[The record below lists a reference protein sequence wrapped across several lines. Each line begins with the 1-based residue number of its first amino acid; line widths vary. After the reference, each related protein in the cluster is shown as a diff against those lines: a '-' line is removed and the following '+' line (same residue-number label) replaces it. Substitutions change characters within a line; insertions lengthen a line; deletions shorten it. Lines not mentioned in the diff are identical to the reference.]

1 MRKLTKKRIFVYVF
15 IVGLIL
21 IISGLSL
28 AVFQY
33 RGSTNHNYSISGT
46 NASASLLNANQNLN
60 ISGSFPTNWRE
71 TELNAEFYTFS
82 VTFSVTNNNF
92 NYDIKLVENAISNG
106 STRMD
111 YRNISYT
118 LEVNNK
124 KVKVDCPLPEDLVLY
139 TGTAYAKNQ
148 SDTYHKTYSFRLWLW
163 INEDFEISD
172 SEIKM
177 PWVSRR
183 YSSSAFANMEASY
196 KVNVSAVSVPAVV
209 FAYNNKYGSAYA
221 LPHPQT
227 IEVVD
232 GVYKLGLERLD
243 SNPATDKYFVGWA
256 ENDGDNYYQY
266 LPGDYV
272 PSYVKVLYPVFSD
285 DHSTISEFMTTTH
298 DSEMGVSSHYYH
310 AGANFYSKVREIK
323 FVHMNY
329 WDLIGEYNDP
339 TNFYTEVWAN
349 SDGWETHAWMKDG
362 SSTVFVASDAPI
374 FYLGYSA
381 GLTTGL
387 FENFSLLETID
398 LTNIDFS
405 LCTNASNLFK
415 NNSLANLDLK
425 GQSFAKVY
433 TADGMFESTKI
444 TSLDLSDTDFKSLR
458 GMSAMFKNC
467 SNLESIKLPL
477 VYSATN
483 VAELFYSCSSLKSVD
498 MNTIKA
504 NSIKSM
510 NHLFYR
516 CENLEHVNMGSWRA
530 PVVTTLRYAFGYTP
544 KLENV
549 NLWNLAPSNATDYS
563 YLFFHSGITYANFD
577 YWTFESAQNLDNMF
591 AFCANLKVADF
602 SHAKAEHVSSMKYM
616 FSTCRELLTVDLT
629 GIKAVDL
636 VNTTSQFYL
645 CSKLTTIYAKNDT
658 FGTFNSSTSM
668 FFGCTSIVG
677 GNGTHYSSSD
687 VTHLYAKIDAPGQVG
702 YFTQG

>member
-1 MRKLTKKRIFVYVF
+1 MRKLTKKRLFVYVF

-46 NASASLLNANQNLN
+46 DASASLLNANQNLN

-82 VTFSVTNNNF
+82 VAFAVTNNNF
-92 NYDIKLVENAISNG
+92 NYDIKLVENAISSG

-118 LEVNNK
+118 LEVNNE

-139 TGTAYAKNQ
+139 TGTTFAKNQ
-148 SDTYHKTYSFRLWLW
+148 SDTYHNVYAFRLWLW

-196 KVNVSAVSVPAVV
+196 KVNISAVSVPAVV
-209 FAYNNKYGSAYA
+209 FAKNTNYSQYYE

-232 GVYKLGLERLD
+232 GMYKLGLERPT
-243 SNPATDKYFVGWA
+243 SNYNNNGKYFIGWS
-256 ENDGDNYYQY
+256 ENNGENYYDY

-272 PSYVKVLYPVFSD
+272 PSSVKVLYPVFSD
-285 DHSTISEFMTTTH
+285 EHSTISEFMTTTH
-298 DSEMGVSSHYYH
+298 DSEMGISSHYYH

-323 FVHMNY
+323 FVHMDY
-329 WDLIGEYNDP
+329 WNLIGEYDDP

-381 GLTTGL
+381 GLSTGL
-387 FENFSLLETID
+387 FQNFSLLETID

-405 LCTNASNLFK
+405 LCTNANNLFK

-433 TADGMFESTKI
+433 TANWMFENTKI
-444 TSLDLSDTDFKSLR
+444 KSLDLSDTNFKSLR
-458 GMSAMFKNC
+458 SMQAMFNNC
-467 SNLESIKLPL
+467 TQLESVQLPT
-477 VYSATN
+477 VEDAIYVN
-483 VAELFYSCSSLKSVD
+483 NMFYSCTSLKSVD
-498 MNTIKA
+498 LNMIKVT
-504 NSIKSM
+504 NLNNMSHM
-510 NHLFYR
+510 FYH
-516 CENLEHVNMGSWRA
+516 CDSLENIYMADWE
-530 PVVTTLRYAFGYTP
+530 TT
-544 KLENV
+544 KLELMSVAFAYTNNLKSV
-549 NLWNLAPSNATDYS
+549 NLDKLDTSKVYVFDALFNA
-563 YLFFHSGITYANFD
+563 SGVKHVNFD
-577 YWTFESAQNLDNMF
+577 YWTFESAATFNAMFGACPNLVSVDM
-591 AFCANLKVADF
+591 
-602 SHAKAEHVSSMKYM
+602 SHAKAKNPNAFQGM
-616 FSTCRELLTVDLT
+616 FSACPNLKNINIS
-629 GIKAVDL
+629 GIKSAINARIDGMFF
-636 VNTTSQFYL
+636 N
-645 CSKLTTIYAKNDT
+645 CSSLTTIYAKSDL
-658 FGTFNSSTSM
+658 FKSIYSSASLFT
-668 FFGCTSIVG
+668 GCTSLVG
-677 GNGTHYSSSD
+677 GNGTHFSTDS
-687 VTHLYAKIDAPGQVG
+687 VTYARIDAPGQAG

>member
-1 MRKLTKKRIFVYVF
+1 MRKLTKKRLFVYVF

-33 RGSTNHNYSISGT
+33 RGSANHNYSISGT
-46 NASASLLNANQNLN
+46 SASASLLNANQNLN

-71 TELNAEFYTFS
+71 TQLNAEFYTFS
-82 VTFSVTNNNF
+82 VVFAVTNNNF

-118 LEVNNK
+118 LEVNNE

-209 FAYNNKYGSAYA
+209 FAKNTNYRHIYDI
-221 LPHPQT
+221 PHPQT

-232 GVYKLGLERLD
+232 GMYKLGLERPT
-243 SNPATDKYFVGWA
+243 SNYNNNGEYFIGWS
-256 ENDGDNYYQY
+256 ENNGVDYYDY

-272 PSYVKVLYPVFSD
+272 PSSVKVLYPVFSD
-285 DHSTISEFMTTTH
+285 ENSTISEFMTTTH
-298 DSEMGVSSHYYH
+298 DSEMGITYHTYH

-323 FVHMNY
+323 FVHMDY
-329 WDLIGEYNDP
+329 WNLIVEYNDP

-349 SDGWETHAWMKDG
+349 SDGWATHAWMKDG
-362 SSTVFVASDAPI
+362 SSTVFVASDTPI
-374 FYLGYSA
+374 YYLGYSA
-381 GLTTGL
+381 GLSTGL
-387 FENFSLLETID
+387 FQNFSLLQTID

-405 LCTNASNLFK
+405 LCQNAKNLFK
-415 NNSLANLDLK
+415 NISLNSLDLK

-433 TADGMFESTKI
+433 TADGMFENNKI
-444 TSLDLSDTDFKSLR
+444 TSLDLSDTNFKSLR
-458 GMSAMFKNC
+458 SMNQMFYNC
-467 SNLESIKLPL
+467 SKLEEIKLPK
-477 VYSATN
+477 VENATSVN
-483 VAELFYSCSSLKSVD
+483 SFFYSCSSLKSLDLNMINSSKVKD
-498 MNTIKA
+498 MKNA
-504 NSIKSM
+504 FHSCNS
-510 NHLFYR
+510 
-516 CENLEHVNMGSWRA
+516 LEHIYMADWEGAAINLIDGAFAYTSNL
-530 PVVTTLRYAFGYTP
+530 TT
-544 KLENV
+544 V
-549 NLWNLAPSNATDYS
+549 NLDKLNPTRVSDYTG
-563 YLFFHSGITYANFD
+563 LFAYSGIKYVNFD
-577 YWTFESAQNLDNMF
+577 YWTFDNAYVVLSTFGNCPNL
-591 AFCANLKVADF
+591 VAVDL
-602 SHAKAEHVSSMKYM
+602 SHAKSKGIVNFTGM
-616 FSTCRELLTVDLT
+616 FSFSPNLKFVNLT
-629 GIKAVDL
+629 GIKAQSS
-636 VNTTSQFYL
+636 VNITGMFSN
-645 CSKLTTIYAKNDT
+645 CSGLTTIYAKSDLFST
-658 FGTFNSSTSM
+658 ISSSTYLFS
-668 FFGCTSIVG
+668 GCNSLVG
-677 GNGTHYSSSD
+677 GNGTHFSTDS
-687 VTHLYAKIDAPGQVG
+687 VTYARIDAPGQAG